1 MWRADLGVRKLKE
14 DRRTDC
20 DQCGDHILQF
30 WRIVGSLIN
39 YRSPRKT
46 KRKPLASPGIQYCPI
61 KGPGGNACNEVNHSF
76 QRETPRHAGEPPSS
90 ARNSLDLLKRK
101 DIWIRRRCCVAG
113 EAREKTI
120 CVGRDEGS
128 RSDSDESAEVNLD
141 VEGHGKSSKL
151 RGIFPRRSR
160 LRSRCH
166 LVLRQFRLPPRIPL
180 KGTCSLASAR
190 LAKTVIRD
198 ITATRFVFFI
208 CLFFL
213 WIVAALT
220 EPNQTVSA
228 FRGSIL
234 SH

>member
-1 MWRADLGVRKLKE
+1 MARRDLGVRKLKE

-151 RGIFPRRSR
+151 RGISHAAPVYDQGATLYYVSFD
-160 LRSRCH
+160 C
-166 LVLRQFRLPPRIPL
+166 RQGSSEGCL
-180 KGTCSLASAR
+180 LACQREAGED
-190 LAKTVIRD
+190 RD
-198 ITATRFVFFI
+198 QGYYRY
-208 CLFFL
+208 
-213 WIVAALT
+213 
-220 EPNQTVSA
+220 
-228 FRGSIL
+228 
-234 SH
+234 

>member
-1 MWRADLGVRKLKE
+1 MGSGEDVARRLRCKKVKGRPPHRLRPVRRLYPS
-14 DRRTDC
+14 
-20 DQCGDHILQF
+20 F
-30 WRIVGSLIN
+30 WRIVGRLIN

-151 RGIFPRRSR
+151 RGISHAAPVYDQGATLYYVSFD
-160 LRSRCH
+160 C
-166 LVLRQFRLPPRIPL
+166 RQGSSEGYL
-180 KGTCSLASAR
+180 LACQREAGED
-190 LAKTVIRD
+190 RD
-198 ITATRFVFFI
+198 QGYYRY
-208 CLFFL
+208 
-213 WIVAALT
+213 
-220 EPNQTVSA
+220 
-228 FRGSIL
+228 
-234 SH
+234 